1 MTGRGTQRKNDEGA
15 VLILVLAF
23 LSAVG
28 VVVLALLTQVEVGVK
43 STSVISDFGKKV
55 YSADS
60 GLDVALE
67 AIQTDAT
74 LCPETS
80 TTHSVITSGLVVDA
94 GIDPVTVTCKTT
106 SGSAGG
112 FGGYSVVTTD
122 ATSATSLATQSSG
135 SKKVRGSVFVAGRS
149 DLNKLVEV
157 SNGNFVQATAPCP
170 AAGTEVVVATPYRLI
185 CQPRPTP
192 TASVVAPAVPAAVN
206 PAPDTT
212 TVPGCSIFSPGRY
225 TNKPVLSTNRN
236 YFRSGVYYF
245 DFAGPWNIDKTSV
258 VGGTAGSETTNLDAP
273 CLPEGSPNG
282 DGVTWVFRGTAT
294 LTVSNS
300 ARVEL
305 FSRRPLTPDGTP
317 KVSILVQGT
326 RVGASIDQVTG
337 DAKVVLHGLLHS
349 PQASIITNAVGTVSF
364 YALNGV
370 VASTLLLQSVG
381 EGLLVNTS
389 EGSTTRTFVL
399 EATAVKGSERH
410 VVARA
415 VGSVQP
421 AGTLLVQSRWSR

>member
-1 MTGRGTQRKNDEGA
+1 MIGSRQDDDEGA

-23 LSAVG
+23 LGTVG
-28 VVVLALLTQVEVGVK
+28 IVILALLTQVGVGVK
-43 STSVISDFGKKV
+43 STSVISDFGKKT

-80 TTHSVITSGLVVDA
+80 TIASGITSGLVVDA

-122 ATSATSLATQSSG
+122 ATSATSLATQNSG

-149 DLNKLVEV
+149 NLMKLVEV
-157 SNGNFVQATAPCP
+157 DNGNFIQATAPCP
-170 AAGTEVVVATPYRLI
+170 TAGTGVAVAAPYRLI
-185 CQPRPTP
+185 CEPRPTP
-192 TASVVAPAVPAAVN
+192 TASVVAPAAPAAVN
-206 PAPDTT
+206 PAPNTT

-225 TNKPVLSTNRN
+225 TNKPVLSTSRN
-236 YFRSGVYYF
+236 YFRSGVYSF
-245 DFAGPWNIDKTSV
+245 EFAGPWNIDATSV

-273 CLPEGSPNG
+273 CLLEGSPNG

-317 KVSILVQGT
+317 KVSIFVQGT
-326 RVGASIDQVTG
+326 RVGASIAQVTG
-337 DAKVVLHGLLHS
+337 TEKLVFHGLVYS
-349 PQASIITNAVGTVSF
+349 PQAGVVTNAVGTVSF

-370 VASTLLLQSVG
+370 VASTLLLQSIG
-381 EGLLVNTS
+381 DGLLVNTS
-389 EGSTTRTFVL
+389 EGLTTRTFVL
-399 EATAVKGSERH
+399 EATAVRGGERN

-421 AGTLLVQSRWSR
+421 DGTLLVQSRWSR